1 MRSPS
6 TPGPPGIRAS
16 IALVRRSPPRSR
28 ASWGYVGVDFLLGA
42 EGPLVL
48 EVNPRLTT
56 SYCALPAALGRNV
69 AAMALELRRSGELPA
84 QRPWSGKVVEL
95 ALQPEYAA

>member
-1 MRSPS
+1 M
-6 TPGPPGIRAS
+6 
-16 IALVRRSPPRSR
+16 
-28 ASWGYVGVDFLLGA
+28 
-42 EGPLVL
+42 L

-69 AAMALELRRSGELPA
+69 AEMVLELRRSGELPA